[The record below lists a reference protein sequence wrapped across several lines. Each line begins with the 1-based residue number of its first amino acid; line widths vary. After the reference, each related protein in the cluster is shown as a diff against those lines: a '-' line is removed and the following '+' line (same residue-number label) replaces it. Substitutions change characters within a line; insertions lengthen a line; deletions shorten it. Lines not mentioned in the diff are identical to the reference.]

1 MDHGWSN
8 VIGGTTALLLLLNLV
23 GCAGVQPASDQ
34 VPPVQTPEGQVEDV
48 VYVASEKPRQAAAG
62 VPASDVSVL
71 VQGNSR
77 FALDLYHTLHRPAD
91 AERQPT
97 NLLYSPYSISLAL
110 AMTYAGAR
118 GETEQQMADT
128 LHFSLAQEQ
137 LHAAFNALDLALR
150 NADTEGDSFRLNL
163 VNAIWGQRG
172 HTFREPF
179 LDLLAENYG
188 AGLRILDFAA
198 HPESSR
204 LAINEWA
211 SEQTENKIEDLLPEG
226 AIDPST
232 VMVLSNAIYFNAAWQ
247 SPFPEEATSDAPFVL
262 LDGSEVR
269 VPTMQGTM
277 RLRYA
282 EGAGYQAVELAYE
295 GGRFAMLILLPE
307 AGGFEAFAGALD
319 VEQLETIVGGL
330 QLATFELHM
339 PRFGYGSG
347 FQLADVLKE
356 MGMPAAF
363 ENADFSGMDGTR
375 DLFIDDVY
383 HKAFISVD
391 EAGTEAAAATA
402 VVMARALP
410 ETLSIDRP
418 FLYLIRD
425 TETNSVL
432 FLGEVLNPSA
442 H

>member
-8 VIGGTTALLLLLNLV
+8 VIGGIAALLLLFSMA
-23 GCAGVQPASDQ
+23 GCARGQPAPDQ
-34 VPPVQTPEGQVEDV
+34 VPPVQTPEEQVEGA
-48 VYVASEKPRQAAAG
+48 VYTASNKPRQVAPDVA
-62 VPASDVSVL
+62 ASDLDAL
-71 VQGNSR
+71 VQGNTR
-77 FALDLYHTLHRPAD
+77 FALDLYHTLHGPAD
-91 AERQPT
+91 AERPPV

-128 LHFSLAQEQ
+128 LHFTLEQEP
-137 LHAAFNALDLALR
+137 LHAAFNALDLALHG
-150 NADTEGDSFRLNL
+150 ADEEGGDFRLHL

-172 HTFREPF
+172 HTFSEPF
-179 LDLLAENYG
+179 LDVLAEDYG

-198 HPESSR
+198 DPESSR

-211 SEQTENKIEDLLPEG
+211 SEQTEGKIEDLLPEG

-232 VMVLSNAIYFNAAWQ
+232 VLVLSNAIYFNAAWQ
-247 SPFPEEATSDAPFVL
+247 SPFSEEATRDAPFVL
-262 LDGSEVR
+262 LDGSEVT

-282 EGAGYQAVELAYE
+282 EGAGYEAIELPYQ
-295 GGRFAMLILLPE
+295 GGRFAMLLLVPE

-319 VEQLETIVGGL
+319 AERLEAIVGDL

-363 ENADFSGMDGTR
+363 QDADFSGMDGTR

-391 EAGTEAAAATA
+391 EAGTEAGAATA

-410 ETLSIDRP
+410 ETLRIDHP
-418 FLYLIRD
+418 FIYLIRD

-432 FLGEVLNPSA
+432 FLGEVLDPSA
-442 H
+442 R

>member
-1 MDHGWSN
+1 MGHGWPN
-8 VIGGTTALLLLLNLV
+8 AIGGIAALLLLLNLV
-23 GCAGVQPASDQ
+23 GCAGSQPAADQ
-34 VPPVQTPEGQVEDV
+34 IPPAQTPGGQVEDAAYV
-48 VYVASEKPRQAAAG
+48 VSDKPRQAAAG
-62 VPASDVSVL
+62 VPASDLDAL
-71 VQGNSR
+71 VQGNNR
-77 FALDLYHTLHRPAD
+77 FALDLYHTLRDLAAAQDPPA
-91 AERQPT
+91 

-128 LHFSLAQEQ
+128 LHFTLAQEQ
-137 LHAAFNALDLALR
+137 LHAAFNALDQALR
-150 NADTEGDSFRLNL
+150 KADEEDGDFRLHL
-163 VNAIWGQRG
+163 ANAIWGQRG
-172 HTFREPF
+172 YTFREPF
-179 LDLLAENYG
+179 LDLLAEDYG
-188 AGLRILDFAA
+188 AGLRVLDFAA
-198 HPESSR
+198 QPDPSR
-204 LAINEWA
+204 LAINEWV
-211 SEQTENKIEDLLPEG
+211 SEQTEGKIEDLLPRG

-247 SPFPEEATSDAPFVL
+247 SPFSEEATRDAPFSL
-262 LDGSEVR
+262 LDGSEVT

-282 EGAGYQAVELAYE
+282 EGSGYQAVELPYV

-307 AGGFEAFAGALD
+307 AGGFESFTGALD
-319 VEQLETIVGGL
+319 AERLRAIVGGL
-330 QLATFELHM
+330 QLATFELRM
-339 PRFGYGSG
+339 PRFDYGSD

-363 ENADFSGMDGTR
+363 QGADFSGMDGTR
-375 DLFIDDVY
+375 SLFIDDVY

-418 FLYLIRD
+418 FVYLIRD
-425 TETNSVL
+425 TETGSVL
-432 FLGEVLNPSA
+432 FLGEVLDPSA